1 MIKMIIVDTVFR
13 QITKATEQKNEAAY
27 EKNVI
32 FILLCD
38 HVVGLSE
45 YIMESA
51 NMIYYINLPHI
62 T

>member
-38 HVVGLSE
+38 HIVGLSE
-45 YIMESA
+45 
-51 NMIYYINLPHI
+51 
-62 T
+62 